1 MKKHN
6 ITETL
11 KDLGIKNI
19 YFDSRKVTPGSAFFC
34 IQYAQHY
41 IKEAID
47 KGVSLIVCNTK
58 TYSDSDVHI
67 IIVDDV
73 RTALA
78 EAAGF
83 LYPKKP
89 QYMAAVTGTSGKT
102 SVVDYFRQIA
112 GYLGHK
118 AASIGTLGIYCSDP
132 TIIIDNPEFT
142 TNLTTPDVV
151 TMHQILYFL
160 ASKGVMHVAFEAS
173 SHGIDQSRI
182 ANIFVNAAAF
192 TSFSQD
198 HLDYHD
204 TIEAYKFAK
213 LKLFSKNLKA
223 GGTAVIANEL
233 MNDDDINNTFTG
245 DGIFSNEN
253 TNLVTVGKNAVVNII
268 SCTPS
273 ITGQKIVFLYKN
285 KEYRILTPIIG
296 SFQATNLL
304 IAASML
310 ESCGIK
316 FDDIVTVLPL
326 IIAVPGRLERMTD
339 LKSPWHI
346 FVDFAHKTGALE
358 QTLSELRLLC
368 KNKLHV
374 VFGCGGDRDKTK
386 RKIMGEIAARIA
398 DNVVVTDD
406 NPRTEDPLSIRR
418 DILSGCTLAKEI
430 GNRAEAIKYAISQIQ
445 EGDILV
451 IAGKGNE
458 DYQIIGTTK
467 IHFDDREEVRRWL

>member
-6 ITETL
+6 IIDILQEME
-11 KDLGIKNI
+11 IKNI
-19 YFDSRKVTPGSAFFC
+19 YFDSRKVTTGSAFFC

-41 IKEAID
+41 IEEAIQ
-47 KGVSLIVCNTK
+47 KGASLIISNTEMHSESAV
-58 TYSDSDVHI
+58 TIVV
-67 IIVDDV
+67 VDDV

-78 EAAGF
+78 EAAAF
-83 LYPKKP
+83 LYSNKPK
-89 QYMAAVTGTSGKT
+89 YMAAVTGTSGKT
-102 SVVDYFRQIA
+102 SVVDYYRQIA
-112 GYLGHK
+112 GLLGYK

-151 TMHQILYFL
+151 TMHQILSFFE
-160 ASKGVMHVAFEAS
+160 SKGITHVAFEAS
-173 SHGIDQSRI
+173 SHGVDQQRI
-182 ANIFVNAAAF
+182 GEIFVDSAAF

-198 HLDYHD
+198 HLDYHN

-213 LKLFSKNLKA
+213 LKLFAKNLKA

-233 MNDDDINNTFTG
+233 MSDNDIKEIFSGNS
-245 DGIFSNEN
+245 IFSNEDI
-253 TNLVTVGKNAVVNII
+253 NLVTVGNGGKVNII

-273 ITGQKIVFLYKN
+273 ITEQKVVFSYKN
-285 KEYRILTPIIG
+285 KEYSIATPIIG

-310 ESCGIK
+310 EACDTK
-316 FDDIVTVLPL
+316 FDDIVAVLPK
-326 IIAVPGRLERMTD
+326 IIAVPGRLERITN
-339 LKSPWHI
+339 LQNPWHV
-346 FVDFAHKTGALE
+346 FVDYAHKTGALE
-358 QTLSELRLLC
+358 QTLNELRLLC

-374 VFGCGGDRDKTK
+374 VFGCGGDRDKSK
-386 RKIMGEIAARIA
+386 RKIMGEIAANIA
-398 DNVVVTDD
+398 DYVIVTDD
-406 NPRTEDPLSIRR
+406 NPRTEDAASIRK
-418 DILSGCTLAKEI
+418 DVLAGCPTAKEV
-430 GNRAEAIKYAISQIQ
+430 GDRAKAIKYAISELK

-467 IHFDDREEVRRWL
+467 THFDDREEVRKWL